1 MDDTNSRL
9 KDFSLED
16 LGRQHAL
23 RLDAEDPLNH
33 LRAEFIIP
41 TRSDLKSRTLASSS
55 NATPT
60 IDGSKYKHIL
70 EAPNSDND
78 DCPCTYLCGNSLGL
92 QPRRTSDRVASHLRS
107 WATKGVLGHFFEH
120 EDSPLAPYLPMDD
133 QAARLM
139 APIVGALPD
148 EVAIMETLT
157 ANLHLMM
164 ASFYR
169 PTREKNKVILEG
181 KAFPSDHYAV
191 ESQIIHH
198 GFRPEESMI
207 LIEAENLD
215 KPTLSTAQIL
225 STIDNHASSA
235 ALILLPGVQFYTGQ
249 YFDIATITKRAH
261 SHGIIIGWDLAHAV
275 GNLPLYLHDWG
286 VDFAVWCNYKYMNSG
301 PGAIAGLFVNEQHG
315 EVDKS
320 ALIEGNIGFRPRLCG
335 WWGGDKAIRF
345 EMANR
350 FVPIPG
356 AQGFQ
361 VGNASSLALS
371 ALIASLEVFGL
382 TTLPELRTKSVA
394 LTQFLQDLLLHGLN
408 KPFKEG
414 APYRIITPLNPEER
428 GVQLSVQLQPRLL
441 ATVMASLEAAGI
453 VVDER
458 KPDVIRV
465 APAPLYNTFLDVWNF
480 ARSFKMACARARD
493 GNLSQEEAATLMK
506 GQEEKGWSQVQ

>member
-1 MDDTNSRL
+1 MDEIDLKKQELRSEHLSRQYA
-9 KDFSLED
+9 F
-16 LGRQHAL
+16 
-23 RLDAEDPLNH
+23 RLDWEDPLKH

-41 TRSDLKSRTLASSS
+41 SKADLKSKTLISS
-55 NATPT
+55 NKVAPT
-60 IDGSKYKHIL
+60 A
-70 EAPNSDND
+70 EASQPKDLVGARNSDDENS
-78 DCPCTYLCGNSLGL
+78 PCTYLCGNSLGL
-92 QPRRTSDRVASHLRS
+92 QPRRTSDRIASHLRS
-107 WATKGVLGHFFEH
+107 WATKGVLGHFLEH
-120 EDSPLAPYLPMDD
+120 EDSPVAPYLPMDD

-148 EVAIMETLT
+148 EVAVMETLT

-169 PTREKNKVILEG
+169 PSKSKNKIILEG

-207 LIEAENLD
+207 LIEAENPDIPIL
-215 KPTLSTAQIL
+215 PTSQIL
-225 STIDNHASSA
+225 STIDKHASSTS
-235 ALILLPGVQFYTGQ
+235 LILLPGVQFYTGQ
-249 YFDIATITKRAH
+249 YFDIAAITRHAH
-261 SHGIIIGWDLAHAV
+261 SYGIIIGWDLAHAV
-275 GNLPLYLHDWG
+275 GNLPLYLHEWG

-301 PGAIAGLFVNEQHG
+301 PGAIAGLFVNNKHG
-315 EVDKS
+315 EVDRS
-320 ALIEGNIGFRPRLCG
+320 AVKEGRGGFRPRLCG

-345 EMANR
+345 DMANK

-361 VGNASSLALS
+361 VGNGSSLAIS

-382 TTLPELRTKSVA
+382 TDLRRLRKKSVA
-394 LTQFLQDLLLHGLN
+394 LTQFLQDLLLLGLD

-414 APYRIITPLNPEER
+414 GSYRIITPLNPDER
-428 GVQLSVQLQPRLL
+428 GVQLSVQLQPGLL
-441 ATVMASLEAAGI
+441 PAVMASLEAAGV

-465 APAPLYNTFLDVWNF
+465 APTPLYNTFVDVWNF
-480 ARSFKMACARARD
+480 VKCFKTACARA
-493 GNLSQEEAATLMK
+493 QEGRLIHEEDVVMLK
-506 GQEEKGWSQVQ
+506 GQNEKGWSQVQ